1 MKATPRKILNI
12 VLPVAVFG
20 AWLHMALKSGG
31 MLSSAGIGSLK
42 YLTVLS
48 NMFEGI
54 ACLLWLAFCRSK
66 DGDPHWTERLK
77 YVAAVAVFVTL
88 TVVMV
93 FFGPLYGY
101 RNMLGGANLW
111 FHLLVPVAA
120 ILEQIFLSG
129 YAAGRKDN
137 LLAGLPALTYGL
149 VYLVNLLLNGVGE
162 EPFSNAG
169 DGFLLWGWGVG
180 FAIFGAIVLLSLGL
194 GWILRKAGN
203 RYRPTNR

>member
-1 MKATPRKILNI
+1 MKRTLRIILNTAI
-12 VLPVAVFG
+12 PIAVFG
-20 AWLHMALKSGG
+20 AWLHMALKAGG

-42 YLTVLS
+42 YFTVLS
-48 NMFEGI
+48 NMFEGA

-66 DGDPHWTERLK
+66 NNDSHWTERLK
-77 YVAAVAVFVTL
+77 YVAAVSVFVTL
-88 TVVMV
+88 AVVML

-129 YAAGRKDN
+129 YAASKRDN
-137 LLAGLPALTYGL
+137 LLAGLPALLYGL

-162 EPFSNAG
+162 EPFSN
-169 DGFLLWGWGVG
+169 DWYSFLLWGWGAG
-180 FAIFGAIVLLSLGL
+180 FAIFAAIVLLSLGL
-194 GWILRKAGN
+194 GWILRKNGKKG
-203 RYRPTNR
+203 RIS

>member
-1 MKATPRKILNI
+1 MKTTLRIILNI

-20 AWLHMALKSGG
+20 AWLSMALRAGG
-31 MLSSAGIGSLK
+31 MLSSVGIASLK
-42 YLTVLS
+42 YFTVLS

-54 ACLLWLAFCRSK
+54 ACILWLAFCRGK
-66 DGDPHWTERLK
+66 DDGPHWTERLK
-77 YVAAVAVFVTL
+77 YVASVAVFVTL

-120 ILEQIFLSG
+120 ILEQSILSG
-129 YAAGRKDN
+129 YAASRRDN
-137 LLAGLPALTYGL
+137 LAAGLPALLYGL

-162 EPFSNAG
+162 EPFSN
-169 DGFLLWGWGVG
+169 DWYGFLLWGWPVG
-180 FAIFGAIVLLSLGL
+180 FAIFAAIVLISLGL

-203 RYRPTNR
+203 RYRQTNR

>member
-1 MKATPRKILNI
+1 MKTTPRKILNI
-12 VLPVAVFG
+12 VLPAAVFG
-20 AWLHMALKSGG
+20 AWLHMALRAGG

-42 YLTVLS
+42 YFTVLS
-48 NMFEGI
+48 NMLEGA
-54 ACLLWLAFCRSK
+54 ACLLWLAFCRGK

-88 TVVMV
+88 TVVMI

-101 RNMLGGANLW
+101 RNMIGGSNLW

-149 VYLVNLLLNGVGE
+149 VYLVNLLLNGVGD
-162 EPFSNAG
+162 EPFSN
-169 DGFLLWGWGVG
+169 DWYGFLLWGWPAG

>member
-1 MKATPRKILNI
+1 MKTTLRIILNI

-20 AWLHMALKSGG
+20 AWLHMALKAGG
-31 MLSSAGIGSLK
+31 MLSSVGIASLK
-42 YLTVLS
+42 YFTVLS

-54 ACLLWLAFCRSK
+54 ACLLWLAFCRGK

-77 YVAAVAVFVTL
+77 YVAAVSVFVTL

-101 RNMLGGANLW
+101 GNMLGGANLW

-120 ILEQIFLSG
+120 VLEQIFFSG
-129 YAAGRKDN
+129 YDAGRKDN
-137 LLAGLPALTYGL
+137 LLAGLPALLYGL

-162 EPFSNAG
+162 EPFEN
-169 DGFLLWGWGVG
+169 DWYGFLLWGWPVG
-180 FAIFGAIVLLSLGL
+180 FAIFGIIVLISLGL
-194 GWILRKAGN
+194 GWILRKAGAHS
-203 RYRPTNR
+203 RSTD

>member
-12 VLPVAVFG
+12 AIPIAVFG
-20 AWLHMALKSGG
+20 AWLHMALKAGG
-31 MLSSAGIGSLK
+31 MLSSVGIASLK
-42 YLTVLS
+42 YFTVLS

-54 ACLLWLAFCRSK
+54 ACLLWLAFCRGK

-77 YVAAVAVFVTL
+77 YVAAVSVFVTL

-101 RNMLGGANLW
+101 GNMLGGANLW

-120 ILEQIFLSG
+120 VLEQIFFSG
-129 YAAGRKDN
+129 YDAGRKDN
-137 LLAGLPALTYGL
+137 LLAGLPALLYGL

-162 EPFSNAG
+162 EPFEN
-169 DGFLLWGWGVG
+169 DWYGFLLWGWPVG
-180 FAIFGAIVLLSLGL
+180 FAIFGIIVLISLGL
-194 GWILRKAGN
+194 GWILRKAGAHS
-203 RYRPTNR
+203 RSTD